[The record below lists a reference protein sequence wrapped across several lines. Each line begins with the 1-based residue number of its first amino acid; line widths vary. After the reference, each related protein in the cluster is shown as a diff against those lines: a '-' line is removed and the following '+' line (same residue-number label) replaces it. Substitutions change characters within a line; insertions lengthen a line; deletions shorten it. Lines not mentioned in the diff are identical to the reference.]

1 VIVFDLDLR
10 IVYLLTSREGGHVK
24 IRPPVEGGIGA
35 EFLEIDARAVTT
47 EVAAVIKDQVYRH
60 KLVVF
65 RNQNLSKAEYI
76 EFARALGRPQIY
88 LQSNYHHPDHPE
100 IFVSSNVP
108 ENGQK
113 VGVSGTGRYW
123 HSDYQFH
130 PEPLPMTMLY
140 PQVLPVS
147 KRETYYIDMERVYQA
162 LPADLVLLVA
172 GKQAIHEG
180 KWRYK
185 ITAND
190 IDRAVID
197 ILAQVEQMV
206 PRVTH
211 PAVIEH
217 PVTGRRALYISSG
230 FSVGI
235 EGLSD
240 EDNRRVMSRLFA
252 QIEHEGNVHVH
263 RWTVGDILLWDNR
276 TVIHRASDTPAS
288 EPSSSYRIGIYD
300 GLPFYVTPASIIDRE
315 VVQCR
320 S

>member
-1 VIVFDLDLR
+1 
-10 IVYLLTSREGGHVK
+10 VK
-24 IRPPVEGGIGA
+24 IQRPIDGHIGA
-35 EFLEIDARAVTT
+35 EFLDIDVKSVTP
-47 EVAAVIKDQVYRH
+47 ELADAIKEHVYTH

-65 RNQNLSKAEYI
+65 RNQSLSKTEYI
-76 EFARALGRPQIY
+76 EFARKLGEPQVY
-88 LQSNYHHPDHPE
+88 LQKNYHHPQHPE

-147 KRETYYIDMERVYQA
+147 KRETYYIDMERACAA
-162 LPADLVLLVA
+162 LPIHLRGWVE
-172 GKQAIHEG
+172 GKRAVHDG

-185 ITAND
+185 ITPND
-190 IDRAVID
+190 IDRAVVD
-197 ILAQVEQMV
+197 ILAEVEKMV
-206 PRVTH
+206 PPVTH

-235 EGLSD
+235 DGLTY
-240 EDNRRVMSRLFA
+240 EENKRVMQALFA
-252 QIEHEGNVHVH
+252 FVEQEAAVHVH
-263 RWTVGDILLWDNR
+263 TWRDGDILLWDNR
-276 TVIHRASDTPAS
+276 TLIHRASDTPPG
-288 EPSSSYRIGIYD
+288 ELSSSYRIGIYD
-300 GLPFYVTPASIIDRE
+300 GLPFYVASAPAAEQEAVPCLS
-315 VVQCR
+315 
-320 S
+320 